1 VQKVGVDTLTLDPR
15 LQHRL
20 DSRDSSD
27 CANQER
33 AAEYAEAI
41 EAGTFDL
48 QPVKVVQH
56 GRTRWVWSG
65 FHTLAAQVR
74 LGRQRVQA
82 AVTEGTFEDA
92 LLLSCSAG
100 TGNTRHGAP
109 YQAGDKRSLLLA
121 LYALPEWYAKSGRE
135 VAEHTGFSE
144 RHCRRVRDEAPDPA
158 NFGHEAEIQNPGA
171 ATTSGDDAEGN
182 GSEEVT
188 PRPRRRGRPA
198 GPSRRNGRGGR
209 QPESVTD
216 ELGTEVPERLRD
228 VFASETLPG
237 IVQSL
242 DGLRARYQSA
252 ASWSRDVRLAWVNE
266 RIDELVEHTRNAIPH
281 AVCPECRGSE
291 DVDCNLCSGIGY
303 LTEPEHTNLAN

>member
-48 QPVKVVQH
+48 QPVKVVQQ

-82 AVTEGTFEDA
+82 EVTEGTFEDA
-92 LLLSCSAG
+92 LLLSCSAE
-100 TGNTRHGAP
+100 TGNTKHGAP
-109 YQAGDKRSLLLA
+109 YQAADKRNVLLA
-121 LYALPEWYAKSGRE
+121 LYAMPEWYNKSGRE

-144 RHCRRVRDEAPDPA
+144 SWCREVRANAPDPA
-158 NFGHEAEIQNPGA
+158 NFAGTGENQGPDG
-171 ATTSGDDAEGN
+171 ATTSVDDAEGN
-182 GSEEVT
+182 GSEESAT
-188 PRPRRRGRPA
+188 RRQRRGRPA
-198 GPSRRNGRGGR
+198 GPSRRNGRVGR
-209 QPESVTD
+209 RPESVTD
-216 ELGTEVPERLRD
+216 ELGNEVPERLRD

-252 ASWSRDVRLAWVNE
+252 AAWNRDVRLAWVNE
-266 RIDELVEHTRNAIPH
+266 RIDELVEHTRNAVPH
-281 AVCPECRGSE
+281 AVCPECAGSE
-291 DVDCNLCSGIGY
+291 DVDCNLCSGAGY
-303 LTEPEHTNLAN
+303 LTEPEHTNLTS